1 MYVCIYVC
9 MDVRD
14 AVNMVPVSAGSVQ
27 SVGQSV
33 TDYLPTYLLLY
44 ICGI

>member
-14 AVNMVPVSAGSVQ
+14 AVNMVPVSAGSVSQ
-27 SVGQSV
+27 SVRSV